1 MVLWS
6 GEPVAVLAAV
16 AAGAG
21 VLAVLLAVLAVA
33 GQRRSLLRLAARVR
47 DLTRHSLI
55 GALPVEA
62 DPPVAA
68 VAEEINRLVEDLR
81 GRAADV
87 GTSGPPALLLGGPPD
102 LAFIGLDPDW
112 RVTAFSRGAV
122 RLTGWEA
129 VEVLDRHVEVLF
141 APGEWERILPKLA
154 RRTLRESGLTDRV
167 RLVRRDGATVPAQVS
182 VSAPLRDRDGAGVL
196 LVARDLS
203 EEAELERRL
212 REGEARYRQVAE
224 GLGDGVLIVQE
235 GRVAYANRALSG
247 LVGIAPE
254 TIAGKP
260 FKDLVHARDLLR
272 TVDLLRHAE
281 AGEGTAGEFSCL
293 LQGEG
298 GTPVEVRLAWTTGEY
313 LGRRALVAT
322 ASDIGARARF
332 ERALMESEA
341 RLQATLASTSDGIL
355 VLSSGAGG
363 PSVTL
368 ANPAFGMLFGVDGPG
383 LAGLG
388 APALADRL
396 RAAAARPEEI
406 EAWIRESVAGG
417 ETAREGL
424 ELATPRRAIV
434 DLRTGPVRS
443 ASGEVFGIILTA
455 RDVTTRADSARS
467 LRQGLDEAARVRQQV
482 EAAYRD
488 LAEAQKTLADRNAR
502 LESLNAELKSL
513 DEMKSNLLAN
523 VSHELHTPLVSIKG
537 YTEMILKRKL
547 GPLTPEQERGL
558 GVALKNIDRLIE
570 LIDNLLSF
578 SRMEK
583 GETQLHLENVA
594 LWQLVDEA
602 IELIGERV
610 RRRNLTVTTQY
621 ETDELTVRC
630 DRVKMGQVLTNLMT
644 NAVKFNRDGG
654 QITLTARRGPRGFLE
669 LDVADTGIGIPPEAQ
684 AKIFE
689 RFYQVDGSPRRR
701 YEGTGIGLSIVR
713 DILRLH
719 GCAIRVASEAGKG
732 SIFTITLP
740 LARDQEPAPSRPAPG
755 TSRQRERSGQAP

>member
-1 MVLWS
+1 MDLWS
-6 GEPVAVLAAV
+6 GEPVAILAAI

-21 VLAVLLAVLAVA
+21 LLAVLLAVLAVA
-33 GQRRSLLRLAARVR
+33 GQRRAVRRLAERVR
-47 DLTRHSLI
+47 DLARHPQV
-55 GALPVEA
+55 GGLPVEG
-62 DPPVAA
+62 DPPLRSLS
-68 VAEEINRLVEDLR
+68 AEFNRLVDNLR
-81 GRAADV
+81 GRAAAR
-87 GTSGPPALLLGGPPD
+87 GGAAGAEQLLAGPPD

-167 RLVRRDGATVPAQVS
+167 LLVRRDGGNWPAHLS
-182 VSAPLRDRDGAGVL
+182 IAAPLRDGDGDGTL

-203 EEAELERRL
+203 DEAELERRL
-212 REGEARYRQVAE
+212 RDGEARYRQVAE

-235 GRVAYANRALSG
+235 GRIVYANPALARLAG
-247 LVGIAPE
+247 MLPG
-254 TIAGKP
+254 TMAGKV

-272 TVDLLRHAE
+272 VVDLVRRAE
-281 AGEGTAGEFSCL
+281 GGEGTGGEFSCL
-293 LQGEG
+293 LQGDG
-298 GTPVEVRLAWTTGEY
+298 GVPVEVRLAWTRGEY
-313 LGRRALVAT
+313 MGRRALIAT
-322 ASDIGARARF
+322 ASDVGTRARF
-332 ERALMESEA
+332 ERALRESEA
-341 RLQATLASTSDGIL
+341 RLQATLASTGDGIL
-355 VLSSGAGG
+355 VLAPGAGG
-363 PSVTL
+363 PEVTI
-368 ANPAFGMLFGVDGPG
+368 ANPAFASLFGVAGQPIVG
-383 LAGLG
+383 LTAAG
-388 APALADRL
+388 LADRL
-396 RAAAARPEEI
+396 RAAAARPEELDV
-406 EAWIRESVAGG
+406 WIREAVSGC
-417 ETAREGL
+417 ESAREGL
-424 ELATPRRAIV
+424 ELQAPRRAFV
-434 DLRTGPVRS
+434 DLRAGPVRLV
-443 ASGEVFGIILTA
+443 SGEAFGTILTV
-455 RDVTTRADSARS
+455 RDVTARESSARH
-467 LRQGLDEAARVRQQV
+467 LRQDLDEAARVRQEV
-482 EAAYRD
+482 EAANRQ
-488 LAEAQKTLADRNAR
+488 LAETQKTLADRNAR
-502 LESLNAELKSL
+502 LEALNTELKSL
-513 DEMKSNLLAN
+513 DEMKSSLLAN

-602 IELIGERV
+602 IDLVGERV

-621 ETDELTVRC
+621 ETDDLTVRC
-630 DRVKMGQVLTNLMT
+630 DRVKVGQVLTNLMT

-654 QITLTARRGPRGFLE
+654 QITLTARRGPQGFLE

-684 AKIFE
+684 SRIFE

-719 GCAIRVASEAGKG
+719 GCTIRVASEVGKG
-732 SIFTITLP
+732 SVFTVTLP
-740 LARDQEPAPSRPAPG
+740 LARDQEPAPSRSGPQAAP
-755 TSRQRERSGQAP
+755 RQREREPR